1 MKKKG
6 RKAIATNRRASRDYI
21 FLDKYEAGIVLTGTE
36 IKSIRAGNI
45 SLQGS
50 FVQAR
55 GEELFLF
62 DAHIAPYER
71 AGHEAHDPT
80 RPRKLLLHKR
90 EIGKIITALTL
101 KGLTMIPTR
110 VFLRDGWAK
119 IEIALA
125 RGKKKHDRRADL
137 AKRDAQR
144 QVERA
149 LREKF
154 K

>member
-1 MKKKG
+1 MPVKSL
-6 RKAIATNRRASRDYI
+6 SRVS
-21 FLDKYEAGIVLTGTE
+21 FSTW
-36 IKSIRAGNI
+36 GNI
-45 SLQGS
+45 TMPNNMILYFRIGLNNLDSHCDQTMIL
-50 FVQAR
+50 R
-55 GEELFLF
+55 LC
-62 DAHIAPYER
+62 
-71 AGHEAHDPT
+71 
-80 RPRKLLLHKR
+80 
-90 EIGKIITALTL
+90 IGKIITALTL

-119 IEIALA
+119 IEIAIA